1 MAENQ
6 RRILEMLEQ
15 KKITVEEAERLLS
28 LTGSEEVNG
37 DTPAG
42 QATEKKRKAKYLRVV
57 VQPDVESGS
66 AGGGDRVNARVP
78 MSLIRA
84 GMKLATLIPQL
95 AADEV
100 NEALMEEGVDFDMR
114 NIKPGDVEELIEALS
129 DWDVDVHSDSG
140 EHERVFA
147 E

>member
-6 RRILEMLEQ
+6 RRILEMLSE
-15 KKITVEEAERLLS
+15 KKITVEEAEKLLS
-28 LTGSEEVNG
+28 LAGSEEGNG
-37 DTPAG
+37 DTQAG
-42 QATEKKRKAKYLRVV
+42 QATEKKRKAKYLRVI

-66 AGGGDRVNARVP
+66 ADGGDRVNARVP

-84 GMKLATLIPQL
+84 GMKLATLIPQQ

-100 NEALMEEGVDFDMR
+100 NESLKGKGVDFDLR

-129 DWDVDVHSDSG
+129 DLDVDVHSDSG
-140 EHERVFA
+140 EHVRVFA

>member
-57 VQPDVESGS
+57 VQPDVGSGS

-78 MSLIRA
+78 LSLIRA

-114 NIKPGDVEELIEALS
+114 NI
-129 DWDVDVHSDSG
+129 
-140 EHERVFA
+140 
-147 E
+147 